1 MRAFKNSSVI
11 SKRNKTAMLSPALQQ
26 AFKAAAL
33 PLHLPLT
40 LWTRQNSPREDVP
53 IGICRHPVIFV
64 RVEGILYALKEL
76 PDGLAG
82 QEFELLQALQA
93 LQVSAVLPIGF
104 LHFSE
109 RNSSLLITRYLEHAV
124 PYRLL
129 FIRPDLDVYREHLL
143 DAVAS
148 LLVELHLNGI
158 FWGDCS
164 LSNTLFKQD
173 AGYLQAYLV
182 DAETSE
188 IHASLSDNL
197 RAYELDLMEENISG
211 ALADLAAEGQLP
223 SDYPIFE
230 VGASIRERYD
240 KIWKE
245 IYRTV
250 HVSADEKYKIQE
262 RVRKLNAL
270 GFSVEHVLITSQE
283 QDRLTFQ
290 IHVADR
296 HYHRNQLQRFIG
308 LEAEEQQAL
317 LMLNEIQ
324 EMRTELSRKDNR
336 SVPLHTAAQHWY
348 NTIYLPVQAEIAERS
363 TLQDTMQK
371 AVVERSPVELYC
383 LMLEH
388 KWYLSESARQDVG
401 HRQALLDYVE
411 TVLKVSEYI
420 ND

>member
-1 MRAFKNSSVI
+1 MSSPVLQSAFETK
-11 SKRNKTAMLSPALQQ
+11 
-26 AFKAAAL
+26 AL

-40 LWTRQNSPREDVP
+40 DWTKQNAPLEEVS
-53 IGICRHPVIFV
+53 IGICRHPVVFV
-64 RVEGILYALKEL
+64 RVEGVLYALKEL
-76 PDGLAG
+76 PDTLAQ
-82 QEFELLQALQA
+82 QEFDLLTAFQS
-93 LQVSAVLPIGF
+93 LQVSAVFPVGF
-104 LHFSE
+104 LSFPE
-109 RNSSLLITRYLEHAV
+109 RSSSVLITRYLEHAV

-129 FIRPDLDVYREHLL
+129 FIRPDLDTYREHLL

-188 IHASLSDNL
+188 IHTVLSDNL

-211 ALADLAAEGQLP
+211 ALADLAAEGKLEA
-223 SDYPIFE
+223 DYPVFE
-230 VGASIRERYD
+230 VGASIRERYY

-270 GFSVEHVLITSQE
+270 GFSVEHVLMTSQE

-290 IHVADR
+290 IRIADR
-296 HYHRNQLQRFIG
+296 HYHRNQLQRLIG
-308 LEAEEQQAL
+308 LEAEEQQAI

-324 EMRTELSRKDNR
+324 EMRTELSRKESR
-336 SVPLHTAAQHWY
+336 SVPLRAAAQHWFQS
-348 NTIYLPVQAEIAERS
+348 IYLPMQTELTSYSELCIA
-363 TLQDTMQK
+363 
-371 AVVERSPVELYC
+371 PVELYC

-388 KWYLSESARQDVG
+388 KWYLSESAQQDVG
-401 HRQALLDYVE
+401 HRQALLDYLN
-411 TVLKVSEYI
+411 TVMKKPSNL
-420 ND
+420 